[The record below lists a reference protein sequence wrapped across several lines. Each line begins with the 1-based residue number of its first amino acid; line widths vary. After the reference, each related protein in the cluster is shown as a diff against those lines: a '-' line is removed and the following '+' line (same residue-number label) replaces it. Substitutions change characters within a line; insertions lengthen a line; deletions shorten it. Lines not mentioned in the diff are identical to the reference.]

1 MRPKT
6 AASSGAERA
15 GVRAR
20 ASAFTHRP
28 HGAQCHLVAHRPER
42 DPDHEIVR
50 VGSRRRL
57 DRGIREVGRIL
68 ERQRPEPPWW
78 RSIASIVFRY
88 PRSSSDT
95 SGPKR
100 WTRAARRDLPLV
112 ADLDGMDGHGWR

>member
-1 MRPKT
+1 
-6 AASSGAERA
+6 
-15 GVRAR
+15 
-20 ASAFTHRP
+20 
-28 HGAQCHLVAHRPER
+28 VAHRPER

-57 DRGIREVGRIL
+57 DRGIREVRRIL

-100 WTRAARRDLPLV
+100 WTRPRV
-112 ADLDGMDGHGWR
+112 AICPSSPIWMGWMAMGGGKTPILIQFRVDSEA